1 MELTLNEKKD
11 LIHDLVI
18 ELGGKLDG
26 GRKNILVPECP
37 FCSHDGYKYG
47 IYVGN
52 LSSKSK
58 RFGSSHCF
66 HCGRSYIGLRET
78 LESLNLEEY
87 IPQETTDLEEELP
100 SLSLYDDDE
109 IDDELTTIHMPEGYK
124 RTYKN
129 SYLKSRGMTV
139 DDFLYF
145 PCGTTRGMNRDF
157 EEYVLLEIYDRKRLV
172 GYVARKTWS
181 KAEIDDFNDTHRY
194 KVRRYNNS
202 QENQFSK
209 MLYNYDSI
217 VEGETDTV
225 ILCEG
230 PFDVIGLVR
239 KMDLYDYKRVVPVAT
254 FGKKISDCQM
264 MKLQSKGIETVVI
277 GYDNDDAAK
286 ESIGKVAGMLEDYF
300 DVFCILY
307 PSDAD
312 KDFGDMRASDI
323 YEIFTNNI
331 VTPREFNLKLSL

>member
-11 LIHDLVI
+11 LIQNLLI
-18 ELGGKLDG
+18 EFSGKMDG

-37 FCSHDGYKYG
+37 FCHHDGYKFG

-52 LSSKSK
+52 ISSKSK

-66 HCGRSYIGLRET
+66 HCGRSFVGLKET
-78 LESLNLEEY
+78 LTAVGLEEY
-87 IPQETTDLEEELP
+87 IPKETTDLDEELP
-100 SLSLYDDDE
+100 VLNLYDEEE
-109 IDDELTTIHMPEGYK
+109 IDDELVKIKMPDGYK

-129 SYLKSRGMTV
+129 AYLKSRGMTV

-145 PCGTTRGMNRDF
+145 PCGTTRGMNREF
-157 EEYVLLEIYDRKRLV
+157 EEYVLLEIHDRKRLV
-172 GYVARKTWS
+172 GYVARKIWS
-181 KAEIDDFNDTHRY
+181 KEEIDDFTDSHRY

-209 MLYNYDSI
+209 MLYNFDSI
-217 VEGETDTV
+217 VEGETDTA

-239 KMDLYDYKRVVPVAT
+239 KMDLYDYRRIVPVAT

-264 MKLQSKGIETVVI
+264 MKLQSKGIGTVVI

-286 ESIGKVAGMLEDYF
+286 ESIGRVAGVLSNYF
-300 DVFCILY
+300 EVFCIQY
-307 PSDAD
+307 PQWVD
-312 KDFGDMRASDI
+312 KDFGDMKTSDV
-323 YEIFTNNI
+323 YDVFANHV
-331 VTPREFNLKLSL
+331 VTPREFNLNLSL

>member
-11 LIHDLVI
+11 LIQDLLI
-18 ELGGKLDG
+18 ELDGKMDG
-26 GRKNILVPECP
+26 SRKNILVPECP
-37 FCSHDGYKYG
+37 FCHHDGYKFG

-52 LSSKSK
+52 VSSKSK

-66 HCGRSYIGLRET
+66 HCGRSFIGLKNT
-78 LESLNLEEY
+78 LEAIGLKEY
-87 IPQETTDLEEELP
+87 IPKETTDLEEELP
-100 SLSLYDDDE
+100 VLNLFDDEE
-109 IDDELTTIHMPEGYK
+109 IDDKLIKIEMPNGYK

-129 SYLKSRGMTV
+129 AYLKSRGMTV

-145 PCGTTRGMNRDF
+145 PCGTTRGMNREF
-157 EEYVLLEIYDRKRLV
+157 EEYVLMEIHDRKRLV
-172 GYVARKTWS
+172 GYVARKIWS
-181 KAEIDDFNDTHRY
+181 KEEIDDFNDTHRY

-209 MLYNYDSI
+209 MLYNFDSI

-239 KMDLYDYKRVVPVAT
+239 KMDLYDYKRIVPVAT

-264 MKLQSKGIETVVI
+264 MKLQSKGVETVVI

-286 ESIGKVAGMLEDYF
+286 ESIGKVAAVLCNYF
-300 DVFCILY
+300 DVFCLQY
-307 PSDAD
+307 PSWVD
-312 KDFGDMRASDI
+312 KDFGDMKMADV
-323 YEIFTNNI
+323 YDVFANHI
-331 VTPREFNLKLSL
+331 VTPREFNLNLSL